1 MPKKILLPIEKV
13 VNENTENEKI
23 VVEDETF
30 VIKKAKF
37 IQLTKLM
44 STVTDIVKEVKT
56 NEDLKGLLGAFN
68 QQVDREDEEE
78 VRKVEMDIIS
88 KAVEAFPTLAIK
100 LPEQALEILSTL
112 SRIDKEV
119 LEEQELESILEVYD
133 AVLEENNIQEIIE
146 RAKKSL
152 ALTTAKFNFKG
163 LVDKA
168 TAANPA

>member
-23 VVEDETF
+23 VVEDVTF
-30 VIKKAKF
+30 IIKKAKF

-56 NEDLKGLLGAFN
+56 NEDLKGLFGAFN
-68 QQVDREDEEE
+68 QEVDREDEES

-119 LEEQELESILEVYD
+119 LQEQEVEGILEVYD
-133 AVLEENNIQEIIE
+133 AVLEENNIEEIIE

-152 ALTTAKFNFKG
+152 ELTANKFKFKG
-163 LVDKA
+163 LMEKA
-168 TAANPA
+168 TQGVQA